1 MGYCLKGKRLSL
13 DDKRNDM
20 LHMYLDATYTAIND
34 ENASVFNKDVAD
46 YTPFGR
52 VLFGLLAELTSTY
65 FTSDAYVKEKVRVL
79 FDEY

>member
-1 MGYCLKGKRLSL
+1 
-13 DDKRNDM
+13 M

-52 VLFGLLAELTSTY
+52 ALFGLLAELTSTY
-65 FTSDAYVKEKVRVL
+65 FTSEDYVKQKLKVI
-79 FDEY
+79 FNE